1 MPSLSD
7 AADNFSE
14 GIIVAVCSSQG
25 RYIMGSNHGRGK
37 PKTTQHISLKRKSK
51 DWLDWNQDN
60 YVLMARHV
68 YPPTV
73 VSPNNPK

>member
-1 MPSLSD
+1 
-7 AADNFSE
+7 
-14 GIIVAVCSSQG
+14 
-25 RYIMGSNHGRGK
+25 MGSNHGRGK
-37 PKTTQHISLKRKSK
+37 PKTTQHITLKSKSK

-73 VSPNNPK
+73 VPVS